1 MTGEDQGLKGR
12 NNIIIARLPE
22 KLIPRVGNEAM
33 VTVLTTRMGA
43 IGPLEYGGVVDPT
56 HKLVLLGKNDIL
68 LALSSRAN
76 RRRVP
81 GLLSITWPSVI
92 SRI

>member
-1 MTGEDQGLKGR
+1 MVKIKTQKQTWWLGKIKVWKGR

-22 KLIPRVGNEAM
+22 KLIRRVGNEAM

-56 HKLVLLGKNDIL
+56 QNIPPGPAEQNPHKSN
-68 LALSSRAN
+68 
-76 RRRVP
+76 
-81 GLLSITWPSVI
+81 
-92 SRI
+92 